1 MPSSSV
7 KVATSQPLICTWSGV
22 FSLFSSSLKLSWR
35 SSPIKVGVMVFNAL
49 AWRSVLLVLYRGDQ
63 FYWCYIV
70 AISFIVLYRGDQFY
84 RVISW
89 RSVLSCYI
97 VAISFIVLYRG
108 DQFYWWRKPEDSE
121 KTTDLSQVT
130 DKLYHIMLYR
140 VHLAWVGFKLTTLE
154 VIGTDCI
161 GSCKSNFHTITT
173 PIKSGNYDIIN
184 M

>member
-49 AWRSVLLVLYRGDQ
+49 AWRSVLL
-63 FYWCYIV
+63 
-70 AISFIVLYRGDQFY
+70 VLYRGDQFY

-154 VIGTDCI
+154 AIGTDCI